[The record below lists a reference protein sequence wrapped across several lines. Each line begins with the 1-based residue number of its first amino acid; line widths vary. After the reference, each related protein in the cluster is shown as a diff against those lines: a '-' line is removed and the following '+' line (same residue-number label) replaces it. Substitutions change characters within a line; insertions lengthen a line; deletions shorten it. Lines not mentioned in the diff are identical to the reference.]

1 MKYLVT
7 MTLATT
13 TFAIALLIGGFD
25 STLVYA
31 GESDE
36 ENCMAITD
44 WDEHYVC
51 WERNQTDTAKIDG
64 IEPVG
69 QFAKGDEDGHHDCLW
84 SVNEDGLRIC
94 SKADENGG
102 EGVAGIEVPDGVEF
116 SLVAPTGWG
125 NENSEPVKTASG
137 TFYPLPMVTVAE
149 MDKLL
154 APGGTS
160 VASFDRILAPGGTA
174 VESEHQFADREDGSG
189 GDFGESGGG
198 DFGEADRAAA
208 STAAE

>member
-44 WDEHYVC
+44 WDEHYAC

-64 IEPVG
+64 IEPVLG
-69 QFAKGDEDGHHDCLW
+69 NL
-84 SVNEDGLRIC
+84 L
-94 SKADENGG
+94 KATKTDIMIAC
-102 EGVAGIEVPDGVEF
+102 GV
-116 SLVAPTGWG
+116 
-125 NENSEPVKTASG
+125 
-137 TFYPLPMVTVAE
+137 
-149 MDKLL
+149 
-154 APGGTS
+154 
-160 VASFDRILAPGGTA
+160 
-174 VESEHQFADREDGSG
+174 
-189 GDFGESGGG
+189 
-198 DFGEADRAAA
+198 
-208 STAAE
+208 